1 MKIVD
6 PVKTREPFFDGWE
19 TEKVKHRFAC
29 ASCGA
34 RECINFKPI
43 LDAAWGWKERT
54 ESPIKIKLAELFSID
69 LKNKYIGNGMDAV
82 VTTKCSHCEE
92 ITYTYFWFNEYRHS
106 CYQITY
112 LGSAYSGN

>member
-1 MKIVD
+1 MKIIDSVS
-6 PVKTREPFFDGWE
+6 KRKPFFDGWE
-19 TEKVKHRFAC
+19 TEKVKHNFSC

-34 RECINFKPI
+34 RESIIFKSI

-54 ESPIKIKLAELFSID
+54 EAYVCIELAELFGID
-69 LKNKYIGNGMDAV
+69 LKNKFIGNGMDAV
-82 VTTKCSHCEE
+82 VTTKCSHCDE
-92 ITYTYFWFNEYRHS
+92 ITYTYFLFNEYRHS